1 MNDSKNPA
9 ADAGGLSSAAYQQV
23 NKSFDEEKFHAAQGH
38 GYAAERANTLFDRF
52 TGHDARVVGDD
63 NAKNGADRIVDGV
76 YIQSKYCATG
86 QRCVNEC
93 FDTNGQFRYYNN
105 GKPMQIEVPSDMYDA
120 AVAAMEEKIRNGQV
134 KGVTDPAEAKNIIRK
149 GHFTYQQAL
158 RIAKAGTIES
168 LTYDAVNGT
177 IVATT
182 AFGVTAVITFA
193 VNMWNGEDFNNSLK
207 LATYSGLKVG
217 GVAFATTVI
226 AGQLSKA
233 GLNSALVGS
242 SEAIVALMG
251 PKASAILINA
261 FRDICR
267 DGSKIYGAAAM
278 KSAAKLLRGNVIT
291 SVVTVGVFTSVDVVN
306 IFRGRISGRQ
316 LFKNTVNTAATVVG
330 GTAGWLG
337 GAAVGQMLIPIP
349 GVGAVVGGLIGS
361 IGVGGI
367 GGKAANTVMGE
378 FIEDDAEEMVRI
390 IEKVFSKLSEEYLIN
405 SKEAEQA
412 VNQLQSILT
421 GGLLKNMFASSNREE
436 FAKNLLTPIMD
447 KIVSDRKIIHMPSN
461 DQMIVALKDVL
472 EEINDSQSPA

>member
-1 MNDSKNPA
+1 
-9 ADAGGLSSAAYQQV
+9 
-23 NKSFDEEKFHAAQGH
+23 
-38 GYAAERANTLFDRF
+38 
-52 TGHDARVVGDD
+52 
-63 NAKNGADRIVDGV
+63 
-76 YIQSKYCATG
+76 
-86 QRCVNEC
+86 
-93 FDTNGQFRYYNN
+93 
-105 GKPMQIEVPSDMYDA
+105 MQIEVPSDMYDA

-261 FRDICR
+261 FRS
-267 DGSKIYGAAAM
+267 GSKIYGAAAM

-291 SVVTVGVFTSVDVVN
+291 SVVTVGIFTSVDVVN

-361 IGVGGI
+361 IGDGGI

-390 IEKVFSKLSEEYLIN
+390 IEKVFSKLSEEYLLN

-421 GGLLKNMFASSNREE
+421 GGLLKDMFASSNREE